1 MDTQTTTTAQ
11 LILDAHC
18 HIASEENIPGS
29 FIDGAMSNLAL
40 ALTAQGIR
48 VTAAKL
54 SAMYRQKLQDPLCD
68 LLVAEQAEAGVSK
81 SILLAADF
89 SYVLKDCALT
99 VEESF
104 HKHRDVLAR
113 HPGKLEVF
121 GGIDPRW
128 GRDGVE
134 LFERS
139 LVEFGFRGFKV
150 YPPCGFSPSDP
161 ALFPFYEICASHRV
175 PVLVHIGPTSP
186 ALAFDTANPF
196 LLDEAARHFPSVNFI
211 LAHGSVS
218 FTDECAMMCMYR
230 PNVYLDI
237 SGYQGSLRAEGSGGA
252 VKVVVSRGINH
263 KILFGTDWPVFRIQG
278 DQLTFVNA
286 VTGEDGPLS
295 ELSELERELILHK
308 NAERLLADSASTAPR
323 PKHLAASDTTANR
336 PL

>member
-1 MDTQTTTTAQ
+1 METHSKAEPPM
-11 LILDAHC
+11 IIDAHC

-29 FIDGAMSNLAL
+29 FIDGAMSNLAV

-48 VTAAKL
+48 VNEAKL

-68 LLVAEQAEAGVSK
+68 ALVAEQAEAGVSK

-104 HKHRDVLAR
+104 HKHREVLAR
-113 HPGKLEVF
+113 HPGKFEAF
-121 GGIDPRW
+121 GGVDPRW

-139 LVEFGFRGFKV
+139 LTEFGFRGFKV

-161 ALFPFYEICASHRV
+161 ALFPFYEICAARRV

-196 LLDEAARHFPSVNFI
+196 LLDEAARLFPSVNFI

-218 FTDECAMMCMYR
+218 FTDECAMLCMFR

-237 SGYQGSLRAEGSGGA
+237 SGYQGSLRTDGSGGA
-252 VKVVVSRGINH
+252 VKAVVSRGISH

-278 DQLTFVNA
+278 DQLTFVSA
-286 VTGEDGPLS
+286 VVEDDGPLS
-295 ELSELERELILHK
+295 ELSTSERELILHK
-308 NAERLLADSASTAPR
+308 NVERLLAGSAPAARSSTP
-323 PKHLAASDTTANR
+323 
-336 PL
+336 